1 MSTNQ
6 SVSPIR
12 PSTEAKGPPFPS
24 PRARRVERTIGIAAA
39 VGTACTVW
47 LGLWVTPPDA
57 TKGNTVP
64 GDLVRLVYIHPGVAW
79 VALYLAF
86 GLAAVSSLLY
96 LWPRT
101 RSLFWDRLAAAAVE
115 VGVIF
120 NICTL
125 ISGSIWGRPTWGVW
139 WAWDA
144 RLTSTA
150 VLLVLFLGYMALRRV
165 PAEPEV
171 RAKRS
176 AFVALFASVDIPI
189 VHFSVLWWNTL
200 HQGATVLN
208 PNLSPTIHGSMAWT
222 LLLGFVALTLVFV
235 WMLLVRYRIGV
246 MEDWLGSGEMDMALT
261 ERRAEGVDPDGS
273 ADRAAGGRAPGVG
286 ASLAPPSAP
295 AVPAGA
301 ALLSDAP
308 TPAGPGAPGGP
319 GAEGVAG
326 AEGAAG
332 DGVGMLPEGAR

>member
-1 MSTNQ
+1 MSPNDDVR
-6 SVSPIR
+6 SNALR
-12 PSTEAKGPPFPS
+12 PGPAFQS
-24 PRARRVERTIGIAAA
+24 PRAKWTVRIIGIGA
-39 VGTACTVW
+39 VVSTAFTVW
-47 LGLWVTPPDA
+47 LALWITPPDV

-64 GDLVRLVYIHPGVAW
+64 GNLVRLVYIHPGVAW

-86 GLAAVSSLLY
+86 GLAALASLLY

-115 VGVIF
+115 VGVVF

-125 ISGSIWGRPTWGVW
+125 ISGSIWGKPTWGVY

-165 PAEPEV
+165 PAEPET

-176 AFVALFASVDIPI
+176 AFVALFASVDVPI
-189 VHFSVLWWNTL
+189 VHFSVLWWKTL

-208 PNLSPTIHGSMAWT
+208 PDLSPTIHGSMAWT
-222 LLLGFVALTLVFV
+222 LLLSFVALTLVFL

-246 MEDWLGSGEMDMALT
+246 MEDWLGRGELDVALL
-261 ERRAEGVDPDGS
+261 ERQAEGVGTQPLAGHLGVDPVVDPR
-273 ADRAAGGRAPGVG
+273 ADPVAVHGVVTAPGTDAHDG
-286 ASLAPPSAP
+286 AGLPPVTESA
-295 AVPAGA
+295 
-301 ALLSDAP
+301 
-308 TPAGPGAPGGP
+308 
-319 GAEGVAG
+319 
-326 AEGAAG
+326 
-332 DGVGMLPEGAR
+332 R